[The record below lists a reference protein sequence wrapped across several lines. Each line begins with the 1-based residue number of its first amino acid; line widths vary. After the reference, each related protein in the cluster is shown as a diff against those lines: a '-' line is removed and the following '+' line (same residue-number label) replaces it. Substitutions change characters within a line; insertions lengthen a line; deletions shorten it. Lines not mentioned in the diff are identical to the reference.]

1 MKSRLVSK
9 AMGSLLGLAI
19 GDALGTTLE
28 FKARDQYTPLTDIVG
43 GGPFQLKPG
52 EWTDDTSMALCLAE
66 SLLACKRHDPVDQL
80 RRYLRWRD
88 RGENSVTG
96 RCFDVGR
103 TVDQA
108 LQNFKRGQQ
117 AYPGCQDEFSAGN
130 GSLMRLAPIALFYST
145 HVSRREPTS
154 ASMQHLLEM
163 AALSSTTTHRHPLA
177 VAACKVMALL
187 IDHAIGQSVTDC
199 QQSDKTAILSFSV
212 DELSYL
218 GRLPP
223 PIADIV
229 AGSYRVKSRDEVAS
243 SGYVVDS
250 LEAALWAFWHGRDF
264 AEGALMAANLG
275 GDADTIASIYGQL
288 AGAYYGVEGIPPHW
302 LDKLAWRE
310 RISRMAQQ
318 LFAPQQPRLPQ
329 ADDIRTLLKQ
339 MQSVADQDA
348 ETQGSLLI
356 DLTYACGVM
365 QVDYED
371 HPVVRAMAR
380 ASLAEWVIA
389 ASDWDL
395 EACCYLLT
403 SLVRSVRFTSEYGA
417 DGMACEI
424 QNGRVAMLLRRMAN
438 LIDFSS
444 FSFSSPV
451 EECHD

>member
-1 MKSRLVSK
+1 MTTELVNK

-28 FKARDQYTPLTDIVG
+28 FKARDQYTPLTDMVG
-43 GGPFQLKPG
+43 DGPFKLKVG

-88 RGENSVTG
+88 KGDNSVTG
-96 RCFDVGR
+96 RCFDIGR

-108 LQNFKRGQQ
+108 LQNFKRDQQ

-130 GSLMRLAPIALFYST
+130 GSLMRLAPVALFYST
-145 HVSRREPTS
+145 HVSRREPAS
-154 ASMQHLLEM
+154 AGTQHLLEM
-163 AALSSTTTHRHPLA
+163 AALSSMTTHRHPLA

-187 IDHAIGQSVTDC
+187 INHALGQSVTDNP
-199 QQSDKTAILSFSV
+199 QSNKASILSFSV
-212 DELSYL
+212 AECSYL
-218 GRLPP
+218 GRLPVA
-223 PIADIV
+223 IEEIM
-229 AGSYRVKSRDEVAS
+229 AGSYRSKSRAEIAS
-243 SGYVVDS
+243 TGYVVDS
-250 LEAALWAFWHGRDF
+250 LEAALWAFWHGRSF

-275 GDADTIASIYGQL
+275 GDADTIAAIYGQL
-288 AGAYYGVEGIPPHW
+288 AGAYYGVDGIPPHW
-302 LDKLAWRE
+302 LEKLAWQE
-310 RISRMAQQ
+310 RIRGMAQQ
-318 LFAPQQPRLPQ
+318 LFAPNHPRLPQ
-329 ADDIRTLLKQ
+329 ADDIRSLLKQ

-348 ETQGSLLI
+348 ETQGSLLM

-371 HPVVRAMAR
+371 HPVARAMAR

-403 SLVRSVRFTSEYGA
+403 MLVRSVRFTSEYGA

-424 QNGRVAMLLRRMAN
+424 QGGRVPVLLNRMVN
-438 LIDFSS
+438 LVDFYG
-444 FSFSSPV
+444 FSFFPRDEV
-451 EECHD
+451 CHD